1 MRFQSWIKVWRG
13 FFFAAGFCALL
24 LSGCASSPAVRP
36 ITGYTPGIGEKA
48 ARTAESMVGRPY
60 KYRGE
65 TPAGFD
71 CSGLAR
77 YSYLKAGLDVPHG
90 TKALRGATRAVSKR
104 SMQRGDLLF
113 FDEKGGPYSHVG
125 IYTGNDCFVHA
136 PSSGK
141 KVRKNCLHE
150 SYWEKHFMEVRRFL
164 E

>member
-1 MRFQSWIKVWRG
+1 M
-13 FFFAAGFCALL
+13 
-24 LSGCASSPAVRP
+24 
-36 ITGYTPGIGEKA
+36 
-48 ARTAESMVGRPY
+48 AESMIGKPY

-65 TPAGFD
+65 SPSGFD

-90 TKALRGATRAVSKR
+90 TKALRSTTRSVSTR

-113 FDEKGGPYSHVG
+113 FDEKGGSYSHVG
-125 IYTGNDCFVHA
+125 IYTGKDCFVHA

-141 KVRKNCLHE
+141 KVRENCLAE
-150 SYWEKHFMEVRRFL
+150 PYWKKHFIEPRRFS